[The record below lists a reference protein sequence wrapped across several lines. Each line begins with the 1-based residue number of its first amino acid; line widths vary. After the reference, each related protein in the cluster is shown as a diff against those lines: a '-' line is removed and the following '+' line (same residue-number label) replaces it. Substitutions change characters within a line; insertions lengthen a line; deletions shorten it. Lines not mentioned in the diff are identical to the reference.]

1 VQQRA
6 SFSRFCHQ
14 KKYSRANKSRLVPTQ
29 SENKNNPVRTSRG
42 LSPHKPKNYYLCTS
56 KRNFM
61 NFQNTREFAQ
71 QLDQQ
76 DELYNYRNE
85 FIFPQVNGKN
95 VIYFTGNSLGLQPKR
110 TKAFV
115 DEVMNDWAK
124 LAVDGHFYA
133 DKPWWDYHERFAI
146 PLGEIMGAK
155 PSEITVMNTLT
166 VNLHLMMVS
175 FYRPTAKKYKILC
188 EEKAFPSD
196 QYMFQSQ
203 ADFHAQY
210 LGINPNEIIIE
221 IKRREGEHNIRLED
235 VLAKIEEI
243 GDELAL
249 VLIGGVNY
257 YTGQVFDMKTIT
269 AAAQKTGAYVGW
281 DLAHAAGNIEMN
293 LHDWNVDF
301 ACWCS
306 YKYMNSGPGN
316 ASGCFVH
323 ENHHY
328 NAKLPRFA
336 GWWGHNKERRF
347 KMEQQFEPVHGADGW
362 QISNLPIL
370 SLAPYLASVEMFAE
384 VGMTK
389 LIKKRNLLTS
399 YLEFILHEI
408 DREIGGAGFEIITPQ
423 NQEERACQLS
433 VYLHGQGRSL
443 FEYLM
448 KNGVITDWREPNVI
462 RFAPAP
468 FYCSFTDMYEFG
480 QILKKGIIG

>member
-1 VQQRA
+1 
-6 SFSRFCHQ
+6 
-14 KKYSRANKSRLVPTQ
+14 
-29 SENKNNPVRTSRG
+29 
-42 LSPHKPKNYYLCTS
+42 
-56 KRNFM
+56 M

-71 QLDQQ
+71 QLDAQ
-76 DELYNYRNE
+76 DELFKYRDE
-85 FIFPQVNGKN
+85 FIFPSINGKN

-110 TKAFV
+110 TQAYV

-124 LAVDGHFYA
+124 LAVEGHFYA
-133 DKPWWDYHERFAI
+133 DKPWWDYHERFAV
-146 PLGEIMGAK
+146 PLSGIVGAK

-175 FYRPTAKKYKILC
+175 FYRPTPKKYKIIC

-203 ADFHAQY
+203 VKFHGYDPKEA
-210 LGINPNEIIIE
+210 IVE
-221 IKRREGEHNIRLED
+221 IKRREGEHNIRHED
-235 VLAKIEEI
+235 IIAKIEEV
-243 GDELAL
+243 GEELAL

-257 YTGQVFDMKTIT
+257 YTGQVFDIKSIT
-269 AAAQKTGAYVGW
+269 EAGHKTGAYVGW
-281 DLAHAAGNIEMN
+281 DLAHAAGNIELE

-323 ENHHY
+323 ERHHHD
-328 NAKLPRFA
+328 NDLPRFA

-347 KMEQQFEPVHGADGW
+347 KMEPDFDPVNGADGW

-384 VGMTK
+384 VGMKK
-389 LIKKRNLLTS
+389 LIQKRNHLTA

-408 DREIGGAGFEIITPQ
+408 DREIDGTEFEIITPH

-433 VYLHGQGRSL
+433 VYLHGQGRAL

-448 KNGVITDWREPNVI
+448 KN
-462 RFAPAP
+462 
-468 FYCSFTDMYEFG
+468 
-480 QILKKGIIG
+480 